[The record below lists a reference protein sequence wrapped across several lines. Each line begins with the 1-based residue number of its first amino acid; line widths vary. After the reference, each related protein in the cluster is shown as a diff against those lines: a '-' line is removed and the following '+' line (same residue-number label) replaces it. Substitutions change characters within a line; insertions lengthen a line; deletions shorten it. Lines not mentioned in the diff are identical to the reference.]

1 VQVEQQRFLEQVLF
15 TLCAVRDESK
25 LAGLLSKSEK
35 NDTSLRHVTPCAH
48 ARSTYARTNP
58 RRTFTAGPS
67 PARSPASRVVAS
79 SRRPGEH
86 GLEGPGSPEREARGL
101 TGGPDGL
108 RRGSSPRSRD
118 KLAR

>member
-86 GLEGPGSPEREARGL
+86 GLEGPGSPERVSAR
-101 TGGPDGL
+101 TDGAS
-108 RRGSSPRSRD
+108 RHRTPGEHPYYGSR
-118 KLAR
+118 